1 MPNNNKQNVFNF
13 WNEASCGED
22 LLLET
27 MDKEGYLNQS
37 HSRYILEPFI
47 KDFAKFS
54 QYGSKNVLEIGVGL
68 GSDHQQFAE
77 AGAVLSGIDLT
88 QRAIDH
94 ARSRFELFN
103 LHSNLSV
110 GDAEA
115 LDFKD
120 NMFDLV
126 FSWGVIHHSPNTSK
140 AVSEIH
146 RVLKPG
152 AQAKVMIYYKWS
164 MVGLM
169 LWVRYALLALKPWKS
184 LSSVYA
190 EFLESPGTKAYSVK
204 EAKALFAAFHSVEI
218 STVLTHGDL
227 LTSGAGQ
234 RHPGFFLNLAR
245 KIWPRKLIK
254 KVFKN
259 NGLFLMIS
267 ARKS

>member
-1 MPNNNKQNVFNF
+1 MINSKEDVSDF

-22 LLLET
+22 LLLESQ
-27 MDKEGYLNQS
+27 DRRGYINQS
-37 HSRYILEPFI
+37 KSRYQLEPFI
-47 KDFAKFS
+47 LDFTEFDNYRHKE
-54 QYGSKNVLEIGVGL
+54 VLEIGVGL
-68 GSDHQQFAE
+68 GADHQKFAE

-88 QRAIDH
+88 SRAIDH
-94 ARSRFELFN
+94 VRSRFELFN

-120 NMFDLV
+120 NIFDLV
-126 FSWGVIHHSPNTSK
+126 YSWGVIHHSPNTSK
-140 AVSEIH
+140 AISEIH

-152 AQAKVMIYYKWS
+152 GQAKVMIYNKWS
-164 MVGLM
+164 IVGLM

-190 EFLESPGTKAYSVK
+190 EFLESPGTKAYSAK
-204 EAKALFAAFHSVEI
+204 EAKALFAAFYSVEI

-234 RHPGFFLNLAR
+234 RHTSFLLKLAR
-245 KIWPRKLIK
+245 KIWPRRLIK

-267 ARKS
+267 VRKS